1 MKGRQHSRLLIR
13 PPHDS
18 HSETETRGRRE
29 GRPGPCASLPF
40 STPPAADVAASVWA
54 PPQGS
59 VPCFLH
65 LGTSGSAF
73 VDIFSLLSQ
82 TKLCWKL
89 LDAMVS
95 VYWLR
100 WDLQEEGVV
109 LVIYS
114 CCEWGGLLERPS
126 PGQGSLLANCL
137 FCLVQAHAGKQN
149 WGHFAQKRLAIRP
162 SSWTLQIQFS
172 HASSS

>member
-1 MKGRQHSRLLIR
+1 MCQSPIFNSSCCRCCRICLGPSSRKCPLL
-13 PPHDS
+13 P
-18 HSETETRGRRE
+18 
-29 GRPGPCASLPF
+29 SLGDLWL
-40 STPPAADVAASVWA
+40 SICGHLQPAF
-54 PPQGS
+54 PN
-59 VPCFLH
+59 
-65 LGTSGSAF
+65 
-73 VDIFSLLSQ
+73 
-82 TKLCWKL
+82 KLCWKL

-114 CCEWGGLLERPS
+114 CCEWGGLLERSS